1 MASLTACMYVLN
13 REGQFIASTVDM
25 HYFYPEKPD
34 GLKGEKLQV
43 ARPDSIEE
51 QWIL

>member
-1 MASLTACMYVLN
+1 MYTDTASVYVLS
-13 REGQFIASTVDM
+13 RERQFIASTVDM

-43 ARPDSIEE
+43 ARPDSKEE